1 MALYSRRK
9 YAQSAVVPFVL
20 KNGAVELLLITNR
33 SGNRWVIPKGIVEGS
48 LTALESAVREAYE
61 EGGIKG
67 KAYKEAIGEYRYRKW
82 SGTCNVEVFLFEVS
96 EVLRE
101 WPEADFR
108 QGDTRAQAITLYCLY
123 ILQIDLRFSIW
134 LL

>member
-33 SGNRWVIPKGIVEGS
+33 SGNRWVIPKGNVEGS

-61 EGGIKG
+61 EGGIK
-67 KAYKEAIGEYRYRKW
+67 ARPTNRQSVSIDIGNGAE
-82 SGTCNVEVFLFEVS
+82 
-96 EVLRE
+96 
-101 WPEADFR
+101 PAM
-108 QGDTRAQAITLYCLY
+108 
-123 ILQIDLRFSIW
+123 
-134 LL
+134 